1 MTSTIPGPGPRPP
14 DLPAR
19 LPAGGGPPCYSRGE
33 EIAHCATH
41 GVGLLLSLVGLAT
54 LIAAASNHADS
65 LLLAACG
72 VFGFSLI
79 LLYLASTLYH
89 SISSP
94 RAKRVLR
101 VLDHSAIFLL
111 IAGTY
116 TPFTLVSLRGPWGY
130 GLFGAVWG
138 MAVAGILFK
147 AFATGRLRRLSVV
160 FYLAMGWCVLVAL
173 RPLMAALAPAGVR
186 LLFLGGIAYT
196 AGVVFYAW
204 QRLPYHHAVWHLFVL
219 AGSVLHFLAVLLYVI
234 PPRG

>member
-1 MTSTIPGPGPRPP
+1 MIHLEAPVQQPVELPGPGALPR
-14 DLPAR
+14 
-19 LPAGGGPPCYSRGE
+19 YSRGE

-41 GVGLLLSLVGLAT
+41 GAGLLLSLAGLAALVAT
-54 LIAAASNHADS
+54 ARTHADS
-65 LLLAACG
+65 VLLAACS

-79 LLYLASTLYH
+79 LLYLTSTLYH
-89 SISSP
+89 GIPSP

-130 GLFGAVWG
+130 WLFGTVWG
-138 MAVAGILFK
+138 MALVGILFK

-173 RPLMAALAPAGVR
+173 EPLMAALAPEGVR

-204 QRLPYHHAVWHLFVL
+204 RRLPYHHAVWHLFVL